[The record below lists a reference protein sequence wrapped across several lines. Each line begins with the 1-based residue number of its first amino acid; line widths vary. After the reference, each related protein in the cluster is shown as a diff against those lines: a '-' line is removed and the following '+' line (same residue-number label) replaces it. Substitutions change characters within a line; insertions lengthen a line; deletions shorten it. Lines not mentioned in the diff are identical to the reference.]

1 MRASILVLFIV
12 ATVSL
17 CMAQAPPQGI
27 NYQAVVYDIEGS
39 QMPGVDA
46 YDLIMANKQISVRF
60 TILQSDPNGLEIYKE
75 SHSTTTDEYGLFS
88 LVIGQGTQQSAGD
101 FSSIDWGS
109 GYHFLKVDI
118 DKTGGSNFAT
128 LSNQQFWSV
137 PYALYAAQAGNGIE
151 SIVDNGDGTISYTY
165 QDGTTESAGPFG
177 WTLNGNSGTD
187 DNVNFIGTIDQADLI
202 FKTND
207 LERMRIMRNGRVGIN
222 TSAVH
227 QTAAL
232 EVTSN
237 NKGFLPPRLSKD
249 QRDLIPSPAQGLII
263 YNTTDSV
270 AEYFN
275 GECWLPTYA
284 YSCDDC
290 LFDLLL
296 PLSAGNIDRVL
307 SDTIAIEVQV
317 AQNGPTPQTVAFFT
331 LNNLPPL
338 TTTYFTSDTLTGNG
352 STYMVVTTSIF
363 DEPGM
368 YPIAIQ
374 AICGNTIRTKIFYLT
389 IDSCYRVTVNSAV
402 SQYNLQQVNSLP
414 GVGTPICV
422 VLDVTNT
429 GQLTSTNASI
439 PTYTSGPLDPQSH
452 VGIRN
457 YGAFLSRGGNGGD
470 GGSLSTFGSLGQTGG
485 NAINMTTKTSILNY
499 GFIYGG
505 GGGGGS
511 VGLSQDIDIPLFG
524 TWTLAIG
531 AGGGGGCALG
541 QGGGTGGNIIGFW
554 DNGQSATSG
563 INAQPG
569 QGGEINL
576 PIPIPLGPVTITIN
590 PDVEGGEGGN
600 YGLQG
605 TSGNLTINISAT
617 IPIIGTI
624 NIPTPAITNFPA
636 GGEEG
641 FAVKKNGQI
650 LNGVPVGNFQLNN
663 LKGKVND

>member
-1 MRASILVLFIV
+1 MQKMTGCTLARADEMRRMLGKDSNVSAIEKYFRNSALARGYSKVVIERVWSI
-12 ATVSL
+12 
-17 CMAQAPPQGI
+17 
-27 NYQAVVYDIEGS
+27 IEG
-39 QMPGVDA
+39 
-46 YDLIMANKQISVRF
+46 F
-60 TILQSDPNGLEIYKE
+60 
-75 SHSTTTDEYGLFS
+75 
-88 LVIGQGTQQSAGD
+88 
-101 FSSIDWGS
+101 GS
-109 GYHFLKVDI
+109 FGFCKAH
-118 DKTGGSNFAT
+118 GAAFA
-128 LSNQQFWSV
+128 
-137 PYALYAAQAGNGIE
+137 
-151 SIVDNGDGTISYTY
+151 
-165 QDGTTESAGPFG
+165 
-177 WTLNGNSGTD
+177 
-187 DNVNFIGTIDQADLI
+187 
-202 FKTND
+202 
-207 LERMRIMRNGRVGIN
+207 
-222 TSAVH
+222 
-227 QTAAL
+227 
-232 EVTSN
+232 
-237 NKGFLPPRLSKD
+237 
-249 QRDLIPSPAQGLII
+249 
-263 YNTTDSV
+263 
-270 AEYFN
+270 
-275 GECWLPTYA
+275 LPTYQSA
-284 YSCDDC
+284 WLKTHYPTE
-290 LFDLLL
+290 FIAGLLTH
-296 PLSAGNIDRVL
+296 D
-307 SDTIAIEVQV
+307 
-317 AQNGPTPQTVAFFT
+317 
-331 LNNLPPL
+331 
-338 TTTYFTSDTLTGNG
+338 
-352 STYMVVTTSIF
+352 
-363 DEPGM
+363 PGM

-374 AICGNTIRTKIFYLT
+374 AICGNTIRSKIFYLT

-429 GQLTSTNASI
+429 GQLTSTNPSI

-457 YGAFLSRGGNGGD
+457 YGAFLSLGGNGGD
-470 GGSLSTFGSLGQTGG
+470 GGSLSTFGSPGQIGG

-541 QGGGTGGNIIGFW
+541 QGGGTGGSIIGFW
-554 DNGQSATSG
+554 DNGQSATG
-563 INAQPG
+563 GLNAQPG

>member
-1 MRASILVLFIV
+1 MQLRLILLLILLSMKDVLG
-12 ATVSL
+12 
-17 CMAQAPPQGI
+17 QAPPQGI
-27 NYQAVVYDIEGS
+27 NYQAVVYDIDGS

-46 YDLIMANKQISVRF
+46 YDLILANKQISVRF
-60 TILQSDPNGLEIYKE
+60 SILQGTSSGSEVYRE
-75 SHSTTTDEYGLFS
+75 VHSTITDEYGLFS
-88 LVIGQGTQQSAGD
+88 LIIGQGQQQSSSD

-109 GYHFLKVDI
+109 GYLFLKVDI
-118 DKTGGSNFAT
+118 DKTGGNNFVTMSNE
-128 LSNQQFWSV
+128 QFWSV
-137 PYALYAAQAGNGIE
+137 PYALYAKEAGNGIT
-151 SIVDNGDGTISYTY
+151 SIVDNGNGTFSYTY
-165 QDGTTESAGPFG
+165 QDGTTETAGPFG

-187 DNVNFIGTIDQADLI
+187 DNVNFIGTTDQKDLI

-207 LERMRIMRNGRVGIN
+207 QERMRIMRNGRVGIN
-222 TSAVH
+222 VQAVH

-232 EVTSN
+232 EVSST
-237 NKGFLPPRLSKD
+237 NKGFLPPRMTKD
-249 QRDLIPSPAQGLII
+249 QRDQINSPAQGLIVF
-263 YNTTDSV
+263 NTTDSV
-270 AEYFN
+270 TEYFN

-290 LFDLLL
+290 LFDLTL
-296 PLSAGNIDRVL
+296 PVQSGNIDRVL
-307 SDTIAIEVQV
+307 TDTIAITVQV
-317 AQNGPTPQTVAFFT
+317 VQNGPTPQTVAFFN

-352 STYMVVTTSIF
+352 TTNLVVNTSIF

-389 IDSCYRVTVNSAV
+389 IDSCYRVTVNSSV
-402 SQYNLQQVNSLP
+402 SQYNLQQANSLP

-429 GQLTSTNASI
+429 GQLTSSNVAI
-439 PTYTSGPLDPQSH
+439 PTYTSGALDPQSH

-470 GGSLSTFGSLGQTGG
+470 GGSLNTFGSPGQTGG

-511 VGLSQDIDIPLFG
+511 VGLSQSLAIPLIG
-524 TWTLAIG
+524 NWTLAIG

-541 QGGGTGGNIIGFW
+541 QGGGTGSSTIGFW
-554 DNGQSATSG
+554 DNGQSATG
-563 INAQPG
+563 GLNAQPG

-576 PIPIPLGPVTITIN
+576 PIPIPLGPVTLTIN
-590 PDVEGGEGGN
+590 PDVEGGDGGN

-605 TSGNLTINISAT
+605 SSGNLTINISAT

-624 NIPTPAITNFPA
+624 NIPTPSISTFPS
-636 GGEEG
+636 GGQEG

-650 LNGVPVGNFQLNN
+650 LNGIPNGIYQLNN
-663 LKGKVND
+663 IKGKVND